1 MDKGFLFCAA
11 KDVSPTGN
19 CFPRETDVEETVML
33 CCVTAN
39 GENAIGQPALI
50 FILKQVSLWD
60 KKLS

>member
-1 MDKGFLFCAA
+1 MSVPQEIASLERQAM
-11 KDVSPTGN
+11 
-19 CFPRETDVEETVML
+19 EETVML

-39 GENAIGQPALI
+39 GENAVGQPALI